1 MKQEVIRKR
10 VSERGSYA
18 RRFIEEEIIKNEIN
32 KNDINKDKKVEIA
45 KDSDNRKNVIETI
58 QEYMARGNSLQNAV
72 ELVMKDKGLIEPFD
86 YLVKNG
92 LDLRQCFTNW
102 VTRNEITERKRK
114 VFEER

>member
-1 MKQEVIRKR
+1 MKQSEIRKR
-10 VSERGSYA
+10 FKGSYE
-18 RRFIEEEIIKNEIN
+18 RICIEKEIIKNERN
-32 KNDINKDKKVEIA
+32 KNDINKYKRVEIQ

-92 LDLRQCFTNW
+92 WDLRQCFTNW